1 MDLNPAYGS
10 NNVIKTCAHLLTPTN
25 MQHTCLPVMD
35 NKNVKVTPNVAY
47 SATVTSDCLC
57 SLALDPTYALPIKML
72 TSAQVSTTS
81 QHENMEDINTAQN
94 IAYSKITKN
103 LTDTDKN
110 SDLTYL
116 LEVNCASNA
125 PSRMITTTDHP
136 TLSHV
141 NQQQDIELSRNE
153 TYVASTTTSMEC
165 YGIKTDSNQLY
176 ARGGMQHHTYLPTAY
191 NEDYVYIITD

>member
-1 MDLNPAYGS
+1 
-10 NNVIKTCAHLLTPTN
+10 
-25 MQHTCLPVMD
+25 MD

-47 SATVTSDCLC
+47 SVVSSTATSDCLC

-110 SDLTYL
+110 SDLTYS
-116 LEVNCASNA
+116 LEVNCAYNA
-125 PSRMITTTDHP
+125 PSQMSTTTDHP

-153 TYVASTTTSMEC
+153 AYVASTTTSMEC
-165 YGIKTDSNQLY
+165 YGIKTDSDQLY
-176 ARGGMQHHTYLPTAY
+176 ATPTVEGERNTTHTCQQLTM
-191 NEDYVYIITD
+191 EDYAYIITD